1 MRKIVITGGELQNKG
16 AQSMV
21 FICVS
26 ELHKRFPNHEI
37 FVISDFY
44 TDSKQEKIFCFNIR
58 TFGTVVDVIRKNN
71 LKQKIYYMIKGYD
84 KKDNEKQN
92 EFFRDVDLMIDIS
105 GYGLGD
111 AWNKCEIEHYLY
123 RIECAKYFGIKVYL
137 MPQSFGPFETFDKSL
152 VKRTRKALE
161 YVSIIYAREEQGY
174 NLLIDNFNL
183 NNVEK
188 AYDLVLNNRSVNL
201 NFVYKSI
208 PNLCDFD
215 VQANSVAIIPNAQ
228 NSKVCSESVLL
239 EIYKLMIDKFTAY
252 GKKIYIF
259 RHSNMDI
266 DICNKIYKMFGDDN
280 VFLIEQELSCVEFSN
295 IVNKFDFVIASR
307 FHSVVHSYK
316 NSVPCLTLG
325 WAIKYLELH
334 KLFHQ
339 EKYCFDVRCNL
350 DISKLLDTA
359 EYLINNYSK
368 EKEIIFKELKE
379 VQKHNIFDDINLEN

>member
-37 FVISDFY
+37 FVMSDFC
-44 TDSKQEKIFCFNIR
+44 TDSEQENIFCFNIR

-71 LKQKIYYMIKGYD
+71 LKQNIYYMLKGYD
-84 KKDNEKQN
+84 KKDNDKQK

-111 AWNKCEIEHYLY
+111 AWNKYEIEHYLY

-137 MPQSFGPFETFDKSL
+137 MPQSFGPFKTFDKSL
-152 VKRTRKALE
+152 LKRTKRALE
-161 YVSIIYAREEQGY
+161 YVSTIYAREQQGY
-174 NLLIDNFNL
+174 DLLIDNFNL
-183 NNVEK
+183 KNVK
-188 AYDLVLNNRSVNL
+188 MSYDLVLNNKSVDL
-201 NFVYKSI
+201 NSVYKNV
-208 PNLCDFD
+208 PMLCDID
-215 VQANSVAIIPNAQ
+215 VKSNSIAIIPNAQ
-228 NSKVCSESVLL
+228 NSKVCSEKVLL
-239 EIYKLMIDKFTAY
+239 EAYKSLIDKFIAY
-252 GKKIYIF
+252 GKNVYIL

-266 DICNKIYKMFGDDN
+266 DICEKIFKMFHNNN

-295 IVNKFDFVIASR
+295 IVEKFDFVVASR

-316 NSVPCLTLG
+316 NTVPCLTMG
-325 WAIKYLELH
+325 WAVKYLELH

-339 EKYCFDVRCNL
+339 EKYCFDVRNNF
-350 DISKLLDTA
+350 DTSKLLSAA
-359 EYLINNYSK
+359 EDLLNNHSKQSEIISK
-368 EKEIIFKELKE
+368 ELNQ

>member
-37 FVISDFY
+37 YVMSDFC
-44 TDSKQEKIFCFNIR
+44 TDSKQENIFCFNIR

-71 LKQKIYYMIKGYD
+71 LKQNIYYMLKGYD
-84 KKDNEKQN
+84 KKDNDKQK

-111 AWNKCEIEHYLY
+111 AWNKYEIEHYLY

-137 MPQSFGPFETFDKSL
+137 MPQSFGPFKTFDKSL
-152 VKRTRKALE
+152 LKRTKKALE
-161 YVSIIYAREEQGY
+161 YVSTIYAREQQGY
-174 NLLIDNFNL
+174 DLLIDNFNL
-183 NNVEK
+183 KNVK
-188 AYDLVLNNRSVNL
+188 MSYDLVLNNKSVDL
-201 NFVYKSI
+201 NFVYKNVQMLCNIDVKSNSI
-208 PNLCDFD
+208 
-215 VQANSVAIIPNAQ
+215 AIIPNAQ
-228 NSKVCSESVLL
+228 NSKVCSEKVLL
-239 EIYKLMIDKFTAY
+239 EAYESLIDKFIAY
-252 GKKIYIF
+252 GKNVYIL

-266 DICNKIYKMFGDDN
+266 DICEKIFKMSNNNN

-295 IVNKFDFVIASR
+295 IVEKFDFVVASR

-316 NSVPCLTLG
+316 NTVPCLTMG
-325 WAIKYLELH
+325 WAVKYLELH

-339 EKYCFDVRCNL
+339 EKYCFDVRNNF
-350 DISKLLDTA
+350 DTSKLLSAA
-359 EYLINNYSK
+359 EDLLNNHSKQSEIISK
-368 EKEIIFKELKE
+368 ELNQ

>member
-37 FVISDFY
+37 FVMSDFC
-44 TDSKQEKIFCFNIR
+44 TDSEQENIFCFNIR

-71 LKQKIYYMIKGYD
+71 LKQNIYYMLKGYD
-84 KKDNEKQN
+84 KKDNDKQK

-111 AWNKCEIEHYLY
+111 AWNKYEIEHYLY

-137 MPQSFGPFETFDKSL
+137 MPQSFGPFKTFDKSL
-152 VKRTRKALE
+152 LKRTKRALE
-161 YVSIIYAREEQGY
+161 YVSTIYAREQQGY
-174 NLLIDNFNL
+174 DLLIDNFNL
-183 NNVEK
+183 KNVK
-188 AYDLVLNNRSVNL
+188 MSYDLVLNNKSVDL
-201 NFVYKSI
+201 NSVYKNV
-208 PNLCDFD
+208 PMLCDID
-215 VQANSVAIIPNAQ
+215 VKSNSIAIIPNAQ
-228 NSKVCSESVLL
+228 NSKVCSEKVLL
-239 EIYKLMIDKFTAY
+239 EAYKSLIDKFIAY
-252 GKKIYIF
+252 GKNIYIL

-266 DICNKIYKMFGDDN
+266 GICEKIFKMFHNNN

-295 IVNKFDFVIASR
+295 IVEKFDFVVASR

-316 NSVPCLTLG
+316 NTVPCLTMG
-325 WAIKYLELH
+325 WAVKYLELH

-339 EKYCFDVRCNL
+339 EKYCFDVRNNF
-350 DISKLLDTA
+350 DTSKLLSAA
-359 EYLINNYSK
+359 EDLLNNHSKQSEIISK
-368 EKEIIFKELKE
+368 ELNQ

>member
-37 FVISDFY
+37 FVMSDFC
-44 TDSKQEKIFCFNIR
+44 TDSEQENIFCFNIR

-71 LKQKIYYMIKGYD
+71 LKQNIYYMLKGYD
-84 KKDNEKQN
+84 KKDNDKQK

-111 AWNKCEIEHYLY
+111 AWNKYEIEHYLY

-137 MPQSFGPFETFDKSL
+137 MPQSFGPFKTFDKSL
-152 VKRTRKALE
+152 LKRTKRALE
-161 YVSIIYAREEQGY
+161 YVSTIYAREQQGY
-174 NLLIDNFNL
+174 DLLMDNFNL
-183 NNVEK
+183 KNVK
-188 AYDLVLNNRSVNL
+188 MSYDLVLNNKTVDL
-201 NFVYKSI
+201 NSVYKNV
-208 PNLCDFD
+208 PMLCDID
-215 VQANSVAIIPNAQ
+215 VKSNSIAIIPNAQ
-228 NSKVCSESVLL
+228 NSKVCSEKVLL
-239 EIYKLMIDKFTAY
+239 EAYKSLIDKFIAY
-252 GKKIYIF
+252 SKNVYIL

-266 DICNKIYKMFGDDN
+266 DICEKIFKMFHNNN

-295 IVNKFDFVIASR
+295 IVNKFDFVVASR

-316 NSVPCLTLG
+316 NTVPCLTMG
-325 WAIKYLELH
+325 WAVKYLELH

-339 EKYCFDVRCNL
+339 EKYCFDVRNNF
-350 DISKLLDTA
+350 DTSKLLSAA
-359 EYLINNYSK
+359 EDLLNNYSK
-368 EKEIIFKELKE
+368 QSEIISKELNQ

>member
-37 FVISDFY
+37 YVMSDFC
-44 TDSKQEKIFCFNIR
+44 TDSEQENIFCFNIR

-71 LKQKIYYMIKGYD
+71 LKQNIYYMLKGYD
-84 KKDNEKQN
+84 KKDNDKQK

-111 AWNKCEIEHYLY
+111 AWNKYEIEHYLY

-137 MPQSFGPFETFDKSL
+137 MPQSFGPFKTFDKSL
-152 VKRTRKALE
+152 LKRTKRALE
-161 YVSIIYAREEQGY
+161 YVSTIYAREQQGY
-174 NLLIDNFNL
+174 DLLMDNFNL
-183 NNVEK
+183 KNVK
-188 AYDLVLNNRSVNL
+188 MSYDLVLNNKTVDL
-201 NFVYKSI
+201 NSVYKNV
-208 PNLCDFD
+208 PMLCDID
-215 VQANSVAIIPNAQ
+215 VKSNSIAIIPNAQ
-228 NSKVCSESVLL
+228 NSKVCCEKVLL
-239 EIYKLMIDKFTAY
+239 EAYKSLIDKFIAY
-252 GKKIYIF
+252 SKNVYIL

-266 DICNKIYKMFGDDN
+266 DICEKIFKMSNNNN

-295 IVNKFDFVIASR
+295 IVEKFDFVVASR

-316 NSVPCLTLG
+316 NTVPCLTMG
-325 WAIKYLELH
+325 WAVKYLELH

-339 EKYCFDVRCNL
+339 EKYCFDVRNNF
-350 DISKLLDTA
+350 DTSKLLSAA
-359 EYLINNYSK
+359 EDLLNNHSKQSEIISK
-368 EKEIIFKELKE
+368 ELNQ
-379 VQKHNIFDDINLEN
+379 VQKHNVFDDINLEN

>member
-16 AQSMV
+16 AQSMI

-71 LKQKIYYMIKGYD
+71 LKQNIYYMLKGYD
-84 KKDNEKQN
+84 RKDNDKQK

-111 AWNKCEIEHYLY
+111 AWNKYEIEYYLY

-137 MPQSFGPFETFDKSL
+137 MPQSFGPFKTFDKSL
-152 VKRTRKALE
+152 LKRTKRALE
-161 YVSIIYAREEQGY
+161 YVSTIYAREQQGY
-174 NLLIDNFNL
+174 DLLMDNFNL
-183 NNVEK
+183 KNVK
-188 AYDLVLNNRSVNL
+188 MSYDLVLNNKTVDL
-201 NFVYKSI
+201 NSVYKNV
-208 PNLCDFD
+208 PMLCDID
-215 VQANSVAIIPNAQ
+215 VKSNSIAIIPNAQ
-228 NSKVCSESVLL
+228 NSKVCSEKVLL
-239 EIYKLMIDKFTAY
+239 EAYKSLIDKFIAY
-252 GKKIYIF
+252 SKNVYIL

-266 DICNKIYKMFGDDN
+266 DICEKIFKMSNNNN

-295 IVNKFDFVIASR
+295 IVEKFDFVVASR

-316 NSVPCLTLG
+316 NAVPCLTIG
-325 WAIKYLELH
+325 WAVKYLELH

-339 EKYCFDVRCNL
+339 EKYCFDVRNNF
-350 DISKLLDTA
+350 DTSKLLSAA
-359 EYLINNYSK
+359 EDLLNNHSKQSEIISK
-368 EKEIIFKELKE
+368 ELNQ
-379 VQKHNIFDDINLEN
+379 VQKYNIFDDINLEN

>member
-1 MRKIVITGGELQNKG
+1 MRKIVITGGEFRNKG

-92 EFFRDVDLMIDIS
+92 EFFCDVDLMIDIS

-137 MPQSFGPFETFDKSL
+137 MPQSFGPFKTFDKSL
-152 VKRTRKALE
+152 LKRTKKALE
-161 YVSIIYAREEQGY
+161 YASTIYAREQQGY
-174 NLLIDNFNL
+174 DLLIEKFNL
-183 NNVEK
+183 KNVK
-188 AYDLVLNNRSVNL
+188 ISYDLVLNNKSVDL
-201 NFVYKSI
+201 NSVYKNI
-208 PNLCDFD
+208 PMSCDFN
-215 VQANSVAIIPNAQ
+215 VKTNSIAIIPNVR
-228 NSKVCSESVLL
+228 NSVVCSEKILL
-239 EIYKLMIDKFTAY
+239 EAYKSLIDKFIVY
-252 GKKIYIF
+252 GKNVYIL
-259 RHSNMDI
+259 RHSNSDI
-266 DICNKIYKMFGDDN
+266 DICDKIFKIFHNNN
-280 VFLIEQELSCVEFSN
+280 VFLIEQESSCVEFSH
-295 IVNKFDFVIASR
+295 IVNKFDFVVASR

-316 NSVPCLTLG
+316 NAVPCLTMG
-325 WAIKYLELH
+325 WAVKYLELH

-339 EKYCFDVRCNL
+339 EKYCFDVRNNF
-350 DISKLLDTA
+350 DISKLLSAA
-359 EYLINNYSK
+359 EDLLNNHSNQSEIISK
-368 EKEIIFKELKE
+368 ELNQ

>member
-37 FVISDFY
+37 FVMSDFC
-44 TDSKQEKIFCFNIR
+44 TDSEQENIFCFNIR

-71 LKQKIYYMIKGYD
+71 LKQNIYYMLKGYD
-84 KKDNEKQN
+84 KKDNDKQN

-111 AWNKCEIEHYLY
+111 AWNKYEIEHYLY

-137 MPQSFGPFETFDKSL
+137 MPQSFGPFKTFDKSL
-152 VKRTRKALE
+152 LKRTKRALE
-161 YVSIIYAREEQGY
+161 YVSTIYAREQQGY
-174 NLLIDNFNL
+174 DLLMDNFNL
-183 NNVEK
+183 KNVK
-188 AYDLVLNNRSVNL
+188 MSYDLVLNNKTVDL
-201 NFVYKSI
+201 NSVYKNV
-208 PNLCDFD
+208 PMLCDID
-215 VQANSVAIIPNAQ
+215 VKSNSIAIIPNAQ
-228 NSKVCSESVLL
+228 NSKVCSEKVLL
-239 EIYKLMIDKFTAY
+239 EAYKSLIDKFIAY
-252 GKKIYIF
+252 SKNVYIL

-266 DICNKIYKMFGDDN
+266 DICEKIFKMFHNNN

-295 IVNKFDFVIASR
+295 IVNKFDFVVASR

-316 NSVPCLTLG
+316 NTVPCLTMG
-325 WAIKYLELH
+325 WAVKYLELH

-339 EKYCFDVRCNL
+339 EKYCFDVRNNF
-350 DISKLLDTA
+350 DTSKLLSAA
-359 EYLINNYSK
+359 EDLLNNHSKQSEIISK
-368 EKEIIFKELKE
+368 ELNQ

>member
-37 FVISDFY
+37 FVMSDFC
-44 TDSKQEKIFCFNIR
+44 TDSEQENIFCFNIR

-71 LKQKIYYMIKGYD
+71 LKQNIYYILKGYD
-84 KKDNEKQN
+84 KKDNDKQN

-111 AWNKCEIEHYLY
+111 AWNKYEIEHYLY

-137 MPQSFGPFETFDKSL
+137 MPQSFGPFKTFDKSL
-152 VKRTRKALE
+152 LKRTKRALE
-161 YVSIIYAREEQGY
+161 YVSTIYAREQQGY
-174 NLLIDNFNL
+174 DLLLKNFNL
-183 NNVEK
+183 RNVK
-188 AYDLVLNNRSVNL
+188 RAYDLVLVNKSMDL
-201 NFVYKSI
+201 NSVYKNV
-208 PNLCDFD
+208 PMLCDID
-215 VQANSVAIIPNAQ
+215 VKSNSIAIIPNAQ
-228 NSKVCSESVLL
+228 NSKVCSEKVLL
-239 EIYKLMIDKFTAY
+239 EAYKSLIDKFIAY
-252 GKKIYIF
+252 SKNVYIL

-266 DICNKIYKMFGDDN
+266 DICDKIFKMFHNNN

-295 IVNKFDFVIASR
+295 IVNKFDFVVASR

-316 NSVPCLTLG
+316 NAVPCLTIG
-325 WAIKYLELH
+325 WAVKYLELH

-339 EKYCFDVRCNL
+339 EKYCFDVRNNF
-350 DISKLLDTA
+350 DTSKLLSAA
-359 EYLINNYSK
+359 EDLLNNHSKQSEIISK
-368 EKEIIFKELKE
+368 ELNQ

>member
-37 FVISDFY
+37 FVMSDFC
-44 TDSKQEKIFCFNIR
+44 TDSEQENIFCFNIR

-71 LKQKIYYMIKGYD
+71 LKQNIYYMLKGYD
-84 KKDNEKQN
+84 KKDNDKQN
-92 EFFRDVDLMIDIS
+92 EFFCDVDLMIDIS

-111 AWNKCEIEHYLY
+111 AWNKYEIEHYLY

-137 MPQSFGPFETFDKSL
+137 MPQSFGPFKTFDKSL
-152 VKRTRKALE
+152 LKRTKRALE
-161 YVSIIYAREEQGY
+161 YVSTIYAREQQGY
-174 NLLIDNFNL
+174 DLLMDNFNL
-183 NNVEK
+183 KNVK
-188 AYDLVLNNRSVNL
+188 MSYDLVLNNKTVDL
-201 NFVYKSI
+201 NSVYKNV
-208 PNLCDFD
+208 PMLCDID
-215 VQANSVAIIPNAQ
+215 VKSNSIAIIPNAQ
-228 NSKVCSESVLL
+228 NSKVCSEKVLL
-239 EIYKLMIDKFTAY
+239 EAYKSLIDKFIAY
-252 GKKIYIF
+252 SKNVYIL

-266 DICNKIYKMFGDDN
+266 DICEKIFKMFHNNN

-295 IVNKFDFVIASR
+295 IVNKFDFVVASR

-316 NSVPCLTLG
+316 NTVPCLTMG
-325 WAIKYLELH
+325 WAVKYLELH

-339 EKYCFDVRCNL
+339 EKYCFDVRNNF
-350 DISKLLDTA
+350 DTSKLLSAA
-359 EYLINNYSK
+359 EDLLNNHSKQSKIISK
-368 EKEIIFKELKE
+368 ELNQ

>member
-37 FVISDFY
+37 FVMSDFC
-44 TDSKQEKIFCFNIR
+44 TDSEQENIFCFNIR

-71 LKQKIYYMIKGYD
+71 LKQNIYYMLKGYD
-84 KKDNEKQN
+84 KKDNDKQK
-92 EFFRDVDLMIDIS
+92 EFFCDVDLMIDIS

-111 AWNKCEIEHYLY
+111 AWNKYEIEHYLY

-137 MPQSFGPFETFDKSL
+137 MPQSFGPFKTFDKSL
-152 VKRTRKALE
+152 LKRTKRALE
-161 YVSIIYAREEQGY
+161 YVSTIYAREQQGY
-174 NLLIDNFNL
+174 DLLMDNFNL
-183 NNVEK
+183 KNVK
-188 AYDLVLNNRSVNL
+188 MSYDLVLNNKTVDL
-201 NFVYKSI
+201 NSVYKNV
-208 PNLCDFD
+208 PMLCDID
-215 VQANSVAIIPNAQ
+215 VKSNSIAIIPNAQ
-228 NSKVCSESVLL
+228 NSKVCSEKVLL
-239 EIYKLMIDKFTAY
+239 EAYKSLIDKFLAY
-252 GKKIYIF
+252 SKNVYIL

-266 DICNKIYKMFGDDN
+266 DICEKIFKMFHNNN

-295 IVNKFDFVIASR
+295 IVNKFDFVVASR

-316 NSVPCLTLG
+316 NTVPCLTMG
-325 WAIKYLELH
+325 WAVKYLELH

-339 EKYCFDVRCNL
+339 EKYCFDVRNNF
-350 DISKLLDTA
+350 DTSKLLSAA
-359 EYLINNYSK
+359 EDLLNNHSKQSEIISK
-368 EKEIIFKELKE
+368 ELNQ